1 MITTRTA
8 SSLGLAVALGA
19 AVFAPAAQAATGPY
33 MNVDL
38 KTAVNGNT
46 VTLTYTDSGRQYYLT
61 DGKTTF
67 SSEESMGYQIDYG
80 DNSIPDGANG
90 GGGATCNT
98 SGPLAPFSD
107 STGTWLKHTYAKPGT
122 YTITATGYYC
132 GKSAGKGQAS
142 VTKKLIVTVGG
153 NSKPQPAPSGN
164 ASAQPRPDHTTSGVA
179 APTVGSAPATGP
191 KGSSASKAAS
201 GKTGPRVE
209 TDSVEQGNTDNVAVL
224 AGGAA
229 LVVAAGAGVAMRRRQ
244 QNG

>member
-1 MITTRTA
+1 MITTRAA

-61 DGKTTF
+61 DGETSF
-67 SSEESMGYQIDYG
+67 SSKESMGYQIDYG

-90 GGGATCNT
+90 GGGATCKT
-98 SGPLAPFSD
+98 SGPLAPFSG
-107 STGTWLKHTYAKPGT
+107 STGTQLKHTYAKPGT
-122 YTITATGYYC
+122 YTIKVTGYYC
-132 GKSAGKGQAS
+132 GKTGGEGQAS
-142 VTKKLIVTVGG
+142 VTKKITVTVGG
-153 NSKPQPAPSGN
+153 NST
-164 ASAQPRPDHTTSGVA
+164 AQPGTGHTTNGVA
-179 APTVGSAPATGP
+179 APTAGSAPATAP
-191 KGSSASKAAS
+191 KGSSADKAAS

-209 TDSVEQGNTDNVAVL
+209 TDSVEQGNTNNVAVL

-229 LVVAAGAGVAMRRRQ
+229 LVVAGGAGVVMRRRQ